1 MSLVNFHFCYKSSLK
16 GEIKYIFYSVLI
28 DHSVSNL
35 KLFYKNCMKHGH
47 FTEKNIFLLI
57 LIESKIISKY

>member
-1 MSLVNFHFCYKSSLK
+1 MSLVDFHFHYRSSLK

-28 DHSVSNL
+28 DHSVSSF
-35 KLFYKNCMKHGH
+35 KLFYKNYMKHGH
-47 FTEKNIFLLI
+47 FTEKSIFLLI